1 MNCNSVRVIKGLSQP
16 VRYNSR
22 EFEITLKKI
31 REALDRAWESLG
43 SLGVCGTESA
53 LERKKSAIAAWRVVV
68 VAFDKNSI
76 VTGARVAQS
85 CKSHPM
91 AMFSILCL
99 MALMQGFRSSLF
111 ISFP

>member
-43 SLGVCGTESA
+43 SLGG
-53 LERKKSAIAAWRVVV
+53 
-68 VAFDKNSI
+68 
-76 VTGARVAQS
+76 
-85 CKSHPM
+85 
-91 AMFSILCL
+91 
-99 MALMQGFRSSLF
+99 
-111 ISFP
+111 